1 MTLVDVGLWL
11 AAVYGRHVHHGAAV
25 KWFEGQSGGL
35 VLCRMTQTGLL
46 RLLSNPAVMDTE
58 VLSRSE
64 AWRVLDQ
71 LAADERVQWA
81 DEPAALEPVFRALS
95 ARNDHS
101 HKLWT
106 DDYLAAFAQ
115 ASNASVATLDR
126 KFAARYPSV
135 DVVTVF
141 A

>member
-1 MTLVDVGLWL
+1 MTLIDVGLWL
-11 AAVYGRHVHHGAAV
+11 AAVYGRHTHHRAAAA
-25 KWFEGQSGGL
+25 WFDAQSDSL
-35 VLCRMTQTGLL
+35 LMCRVTQTGLL
-46 RLLSNPAVMDTE
+46 RLLSNPSVMDTE
-58 VLSRSE
+58 VLSRSD
-64 AWRVLDQ
+64 AWRVVDQ
-71 LAADERVQWA
+71 LNADERVLWA

-115 ASNASVATLDR
+115 SSGVALATLDR
-126 KFAARYPSV
+126 KLAGRYPSV

>member
-11 AAVYGRHVHHGAAV
+11 AAVYGRHVHHRAAAT
-25 KWFEGQSGGL
+25 WFDAQSDSL
-35 VLCRMTQTGLL
+35 LMCRVTQTGLL

-58 VLSRSE
+58 VLSRSD
-64 AWRVLDQ
+64 AWRIIDQ
-71 LAADERVQWA
+71 LNADERVIWA
-81 DEPAALEPVFRALS
+81 EEPNSLDQVFRALS

-115 ASNASVATLDR
+115 ASGATLATLDR
-126 KFAARYPSV
+126 KLAARYPSV

>member
-35 VLCRMTQTGLL
+35 VLCRVTQTGLL